1 MAKLEL
7 KSLSIQ
13 ELNEQLETTQKHYYS
28 LKFNN
33 AVSSLENTAEI
44 RSVRRDIARIKT
56 EVKARELVD
65 STQKRDKK
73 QARRR
78 LAKQIKK

>member
-7 KSLSIQ
+7 KGLSVQ
-13 ELNEQLETTQKHYYS
+13 ELNDELENIQKHYYS

-44 RSVRRDIARIKT
+44 KAVRRNIARIKT
-56 EVKARELVD
+56 EVRARELVE
-65 STQKRDKK
+65 STQKRDKI
-73 QARRR
+73 QTRRR
-78 LAKQIKK
+78 IAKKIKK